1 MEKVLIVDDKSVN
14 RKLLS
19 HMLLTIGDYCLLE
32 ADSGMAAIECYK
44 NESPDLIFMDVM
56 MPRMDGYQAAAQLK
70 ELMCDNHVPII
81 FVTALSADQSL
92 AKSLACGGDDF
103 ISKPLDREILS
114 SKVEAHLRIRHL
126 NKQLNDKNQQLLLHN
141 QNLLREQELVK
152 HFFDQ
157 ALAQSFL
164 DTDVIQF
171 HMSSMSAFNGD
182 VLLVEKGPEE
192 RFYMV
197 VGDFCGH
204 GLSAAMGTLPVTM
217 IFFTMVRKGCG
228 LQEIVRELNS
238 KLFNLMPRE
247 MFFAATLIEVDFS
260 NGQMSFWSGGMPEV
274 YWFDHE
280 GRLKKE
286 IEPAHVALGILDETH
301 FDDCLEKHS
310 LTEGDKFYFYSDGV
324 IEAEGESGEMFGSM
338 RLKEAMLTHSDNRFA
353 HIQQQFKY
361 FTGNQA
367 QADDITLV
375 EFHYRKV
382 VSESFDT

>member
-19 HMLLTIGDYCLLE
+19 HMLITIGDYCLIE
-32 ADSGMAAIECYK
+32 ADSGLAAIECYK
-44 NESPDLIFMDVM
+44 SEAPDLIFMDVM
-56 MPRMDGYQAAAQLK
+56 MPKMDGYQAAAQLK
-70 ELMCDNHVPII
+70 ELMCENHVPII

-103 ISKPLDREILS
+103 ISKPLDREILM

-126 NKQLNDKNQQLLLHN
+126 NQQLNEKNQQLLLHN
-141 QNLLREQELVK
+141 QKLLREQELVK

-157 ALAQSFL
+157 ALAHSFL

-182 VLLVEKGPEE
+182 LLLVERGPTEK
-192 RFYMV
+192 FYMV
-197 VGDFCGH
+197 VGDFSGH

-217 IFFTMVRKGCG
+217 IFFTMVQKGCD
-228 LQEIVRELNS
+228 LQEIVTELNA

-247 MFFAATLIEVDFS
+247 MFFAATLVEIDFS
-260 NGQMSFWSGGMPEV
+260 LDRMQFWSGGMPEM
-274 YWFDHE
+274 YWFDQE
-280 GRLKKE
+280 GGLKEE
-286 IEPAHVALGILDETH
+286 IAPAHVALGILDEDS
-301 FDDCLEKHS
+301 FDAKLDSCALAA
-310 LTEGDKFYFYSDGV
+310 GDKFYFYSDGV
-324 IEAEGESGEMFGSM
+324 IEALDENGEMFGST
-338 RLKEAMLTHSDNRFA
+338 RLKDTMLASSENRFA
-353 HIQQQFKY
+353 HILQRFKH

-375 EFHYRKV
+375 ELSYR
-382 VSESFDT
+382 